1 MVSGNRAKQT
11 GYFLDRDELL
21 QVRERKLLTSDRDY
35 VYFALQIDY
44 PGKLNP
50 AIDVQEFC
58 DRWMLSSG
66 DFYKALGD
74 LRNKGVIEA
83 ISNELSLQMQSS

>member
-1 MVSGNRAKQT
+1 MTQTKQA

-21 QVRERKLLTSDRDY
+21 QVRSRKLLTSDRDY
-35 VYFALQIDY
+35 LYFALQIDY

-50 AIDVQEFC
+50 LIDVQNFC
-58 DRWMLSSG
+58 DRWELSIG

-74 LRNKGVIEA
+74 LKNKGVVEA
-83 ISNELSLQMQSS
+83 IASQLDLQIHPS